1 VIGALAGAS
10 FASITGGN
18 IAVFALIGSVAVL
31 AGATNTPLA
40 CTVLG
45 LELFGGQGLAWF
57 AIACVIAYATSG
69 NGSIYHA
76 QIGRVP
82 TTRTHTTN

>member
-1 VIGALAGAS
+1 
-10 FASITGGN
+10 
-18 IAVFALIGSVAVL
+18 
-31 AGATNTPLA
+31 
-40 CTVLG
+40 VLG